1 LKLTSCL
8 SKLNLGRPSFV
19 SLNQSLGLHTS
30 PSLYF
35 HSSGANFSALKKRKS
50 KADAGQIKVKEERRR
65 KRLAKALRK
74 MEKKDR
80 LPKPLMECEIP
91 LALHQERAERLRGLE
106 VSLEEQETRILHMK
120 DWARHT
126 YIRNHN
132 EIWKQDKIL
141 STQQRALD
149 ELKKESLSLYENAIQ
164 FDPSII
170 PIRFSGPVATPPIK
184 DYIQDGEYKDTT
196 QTFKVIYEDTDAF
209 MKELLQRQR
218 RKKKRVEEE

>member
-1 LKLTSCL
+1 
-8 SKLNLGRPSFV
+8 
-19 SLNQSLGLHTS
+19 
-30 PSLYF
+30 
-35 HSSGANFSALKKRKS
+35 
-50 KADAGQIKVKEERRR
+50 
-65 KRLAKALRK
+65 

-170 PIRFSGPVATPPIK
+170 PITFSGPVATPPIK